1 MWRGGVLIHSYK
13 QLSQK
18 YLRSN
23 IKRTLLTL
31 TGIILALALITTIGL
46 FFNSG
51 YTSGIENAKK
61 GSMGSANIS
70 VENYNQK
77 LFNMIKS
84 NPNISSYGII
94 TPGEV
99 LHVDDIAVSYMY
111 ADHQALKL
119 LQSSIPVEGKL
130 PSNESEAVLDKWM
143 LPYFGPNLKLG
154 GMFTIHEKKY
164 KLVGLLNKSSSTQE
178 NKTGQLF
185 TYKNNFKVGE
195 GSVLIELHKY
205 ANFDEVENQ
214 FKLLTNKENIR
225 VNDELK
231 RALKPSV
238 EIMVAAA
245 ISIGIVV
252 ISTIVIIY
260 NAFQISIVE
269 RMKQFGL
276 LRSIGAT
283 KKQIRKIVIREA
295 TFLSI
300 IAIFFGILCSI
311 LVVFLL
317 NQVLINV
324 LKNSMGYTIKLD
336 WLIICVSSLITLIT
350 VYISSYFPAF
360 FAGRISPLLAVS
372 SRLAIKKEK
381 IKKKKR
387 TKLKKPLSFPLSMA
401 LKNIQ
406 RNPNR
411 YTVTILSIIIS
422 SVLYITFTFL
432 IDTVIQ
438 RKQPEIQALKS
449 DISVTVNS
457 NLDKPSIDRMS
468 RNIYKVNNVENLY
481 KQYQANDFYTKVP
494 KNKQIKELQ
503 GNESL
508 YHKVKYNN
516 QTVEIM
522 ETQIKAYDENS
533 LKKLAENV
541 TSGRI
546 DISKLN
552 REKEVILVKQAAS
565 NDMNTS
571 KKYIGSLS
579 TFQVGDEIQITS
591 RQERKPTEE
600 ISYNEDKLETLKIAA
615 IVELD
620 IFNMSR
626 VMDTITFITSEQIA
640 EHITPSPQ
648 KLTGFEIDLEN
659 QSQADATILD
669 IQKKL
674 SGDASIDVKNN
685 IVQSNFHTD
694 NILYIKILGY
704 GFIAVITLIG
714 CVNILNTIT
723 VSIIMRRKELAALKS
738 IGMSQKDLKKMV
750 IYEGLLYGFFGSIQ
764 GIFFGCMLSYILYV
778 ALSNTVS
785 FEWIIPYQSSFITF
799 ITALLISYVSVLIPL
814 RKIKKDNVI
823 DVIREE

>member
-1 MWRGGVLIHSYK
+1 S
-13 QLSQK
+13 
-18 YLRSN
+18 
-23 IKRTLLTL
+23 
-31 TGIILALALITTIGL
+31 
-46 FFNSG
+46 SG
-51 YTSGIENAKK
+51 
-61 GSMGSANIS
+61 
-70 VENYNQK
+70 
-77 LFNMIKS
+77 
-84 NPNISSYGII
+84 
-94 TPGEV
+94 
-99 LHVDDIAVSYMY
+99 
-111 ADHQALKL
+111 
-119 LQSSIPVEGKL
+119 
-130 PSNESEAVLDKWM
+130 
-143 LPYFGPNLKLG
+143 
-154 GMFTIHEKKY
+154 
-164 KLVGLLNKSSSTQE
+164 TQE
-178 NKTGQLF
+178 NKTGQLL
-185 TYKNNFKVGE
+185 TYKNKFKVGE

-225 VNDELK
+225 VNNELK

-276 LRSIGAT
+276 LRSIVAT

-300 IAIFFGILCSI
+300 IAIFFGILCSV

-457 NLDKPSIDRMS
+457 NLDKTSIDHMS
-468 RNIYKVNNVENLY
+468 RNIYKVNNVEKLY

-508 YHKVKYNN
+508 YQKVKYNN
-516 QTVEIM
+516 QTVEIVK
-522 ETQIKAYDENS
+522 TQIKAYDENS

-591 RQERKPTEE
+591 QQERKSTEE
-600 ISYNEDKLETLKIAA
+600 ISYNEEKLETLKIAA

-640 EHITPSPQ
+640 EYITPSPQ
-648 KLTGFEIDLEN
+648 KLTSFEIDLEN

-674 SGDASIDVKNN
+674 GGDASIDVKNN

-694 NILYIKILGY
+694 NIIYIKILGY

-738 IGMSQKDLKKMV
+738 IGMSQKDLKKM
-750 IYEGLLYGFFGSIQ
+750 ITYEGLLYGLFGSIQ

-778 ALSNTVS
+778 ALSNMVS
-785 FEWIIPYQSSFITF
+785 FEWIIPYQSIFITF
-799 ITALLISYVSVLIPL
+799 ITALLISYVAVLIPL
-814 RKIKKDNVI
+814 RKIQKDNVI

>member
-1 MWRGGVLIHSYK
+1 MIRSYK

-94 TPGEV
+94 TPGET
-99 LHVDDIAVSYMY
+99 LNVDEIAVSYMY
-111 ADHQALKL
+111 ADQQALKL
-119 LQSSIPVEGKL
+119 LNSRMPVQGKL
-130 PSNESEAVLDKWM
+130 PSNENEAVLEKWM

-154 GMFTIHEKKY
+154 GMFTIHDKKY
-164 KLVGLLNKSSSTQE
+164 KLVGLLNKSNSTQK
-178 NKTGQLF
+178 NKTGQLL
-185 TYKNNFKVGE
+185 TYKNKFKVGE

-225 VNDELK
+225 VNDGLK

-238 EIMVAAA
+238 EIMMAAA

-300 IAIFFGILCSI
+300 IAIFFGIMCSI

-449 DISVTVNS
+449 DISVTLNS

-468 RNIYKVNNVENLY
+468 RNIYKVNNVEKLY

-508 YHKVKYNN
+508 YQKVKYNN

-522 ETQIKAYDENS
+522 KTQIKAYDENS

-552 REKEVILVKQAAS
+552 REKEVILVKQAAT

-591 RQERKPTEE
+591 QQERKSTEV
-600 ISYNEDKLETLKIAA
+600 SYNEEKLETLKIAA

-640 EHITPSPQ
+640 EYITPSPQ
-648 KLTGFEIDLEN
+648 KLSGFEIDLEN

-674 SGDASIDVKNN
+674 GGDASIDVQNN

-694 NILYIKILGY
+694 NVLYIKILGY

-738 IGMSQKDLKKMV
+738 IGMSQKDLKKM
-750 IYEGLLYGFFGSIQ
+750 ITYEGLLYGLFGSIQ
-764 GIFFGCMLSYILYV
+764 GIFFGCMLSYILYI
-778 ALSNTVS
+778 ALSNMVS
-785 FEWIIPYQSSFITF
+785 FELIIPYKSIFTTF
-799 ITALLISYVSVLIPL
+799 ITALLISYVAVLIPL
-814 RKIKKDNVI
+814 RKIQKDNVI

>member
-1 MWRGGVLIHSYK
+1 MIRSYK

-31 TGIILALALITTIGL
+31 TGIILALALISTIGL

-77 LFNMIKS
+77 LFNMIKI
-84 NPNISSYGII
+84 NPNIASYGII
-94 TPGEV
+94 SPGET
-99 LHVDDIAVSYMY
+99 LHVDEIAVSYMY
-111 ADHQALKL
+111 ADHQALNL
-119 LQSSIPVEGKL
+119 LKSSIPVQGKL
-130 PSNESEAVLDKWM
+130 PSTENEAVLEKWM

-154 GMFTIHEKKY
+154 DMFTIHEKKY
-164 KLVGLLNKSSSTQE
+164 KLVGLLNGSSSTKG
-178 NKTGQLF
+178 NKTGQLW
-185 TYKNNFKVGE
+185 TYKNKFKVGE
-195 GSVLIELHKY
+195 GSVLIELNKY

-214 FKLLTNKENIR
+214 FKLLTNKENIK

-231 RALKPSV
+231 RALKPSE
-238 EIMVAAA
+238 EIIAAAA
-245 ISIGIVV
+245 ISMGIVV

-324 LKNSMGYTIKLD
+324 LKNSMGYIIKLD
-336 WLIICVSSLITLIT
+336 WSIICVSSLITLIT

-372 SRLAIKKEK
+372 SRLAIKKDK
-381 IKKKKR
+381 IKKKKGK
-387 TKLKKPLSFPLSMA
+387 KLKKPLSLPLSMA

-432 IDTVIQ
+432 VDTVNQ
-438 RKQPEIQALKS
+438 RKQPQIQALKS

-457 NLDKPSIDRMS
+457 NLDRPSIDRMS
-468 RNIYKVNNVENLY
+468 QNFYQVNNVEKLY
-481 KQYQANDFYTKVP
+481 KQFQAHDFYTKIP

-503 GNESL
+503 GNASL
-508 YHKVKYNN
+508 YQKVKYNN

-522 ETQIKAYDENS
+522 KTHIKAYDENS
-533 LKKLAENV
+533 LKKLAESV
-541 TSGRI
+541 TSGSI
-546 DISKLN
+546 DISRLN
-552 REKEVILVKQAAS
+552 REKGAILVKQAAS

-579 TFQVGDEIQITS
+579 TFKVGDEIQITS
-591 RQERKPTEE
+591 QQERKSKEE
-600 ISYNEDKLETLKIAA
+600 ISYNEEKLETLKIDA

-626 VMDTITFITSEQIA
+626 VMDTITFITSEQVA
-640 EHITPSPQ
+640 DYITQSPQ
-648 KLTGFEIDLEN
+648 KLKGFEIELEN

-669 IQKKL
+669 IQKKFG
-674 SGDASIDVKNN
+674 GDASIDVKNN
-685 IVQSNFHTD
+685 NVQSVYHKD
-694 NILYIKILGY
+694 NIHYIKILGY

-714 CVNILNTIT
+714 CVNVLNTIT

-738 IGMSQKDLKKMV
+738 IGFSQKDLKKMI

-764 GIFFGCMLSYILYV
+764 GIFFGCMLSYILYI

-814 RKIKKDNVI
+814 RKIQKDNVI

>member
-1 MWRGGVLIHSYK
+1 
-13 QLSQK
+13 
-18 YLRSN
+18 
-23 IKRTLLTL
+23 
-31 TGIILALALITTIGL
+31 
-46 FFNSG
+46 
-51 YTSGIENAKK
+51 
-61 GSMGSANIS
+61 
-70 VENYNQK
+70 
-77 LFNMIKS
+77 
-84 NPNISSYGII
+84 
-94 TPGEV
+94 
-99 LHVDDIAVSYMY
+99 
-111 ADHQALKL
+111 
-119 LQSSIPVEGKL
+119 
-130 PSNESEAVLDKWM
+130 
-143 LPYFGPNLKLG
+143 
-154 GMFTIHEKKY
+154 
-164 KLVGLLNKSSSTQE
+164 
-178 NKTGQLF
+178 
-185 TYKNNFKVGE
+185 
-195 GSVLIELHKY
+195 
-205 ANFDEVENQ
+205 
-214 FKLLTNKENIR
+214 
-225 VNDELK
+225 
-231 RALKPSV
+231 
-238 EIMVAAA
+238 
-245 ISIGIVV
+245 
-252 ISTIVIIY
+252 
-260 NAFQISIVE
+260 
-269 RMKQFGL
+269 
-276 LRSIGAT
+276 
-283 KKQIRKIVIREA
+283 
-295 TFLSI
+295 
-300 IAIFFGILCSI
+300 
-311 LVVFLL
+311 
-317 NQVLINV
+317 
-324 LKNSMGYTIKLD
+324 
-336 WLIICVSSLITLIT
+336 
-350 VYISSYFPAF
+350 
-360 FAGRISPLLAVS
+360 
-372 SRLAIKKEK
+372 
-381 IKKKKR
+381 
-387 TKLKKPLSFPLSMA
+387 MA

-457 NLDKPSIDRMS
+457 NLDRPSIDRMS
-468 RNIYKVNNVENLY
+468 RNLYKVNNVENLY

-508 YHKVKYNN
+508 YQKVKYNN
-516 QTVEIM
+516 QTVEIVN
-522 ETQIKAYDENS
+522 TQIKAYDENS

-552 REKEVILVKQAAS
+552 REKEVILVKQGAS

-591 RQERKPTEE
+591 QQERKSTEE
-600 ISYNEDKLETLKIAA
+600 ISYNEEKLETLKIAA

-640 EHITPSPQ
+640 EYITPSPQ

-674 SGDASIDVKNN
+674 GGDASIDVKNN
-685 IVQSNFHTD
+685 IVQSNFHKD

-738 IGMSQKDLKKMV
+738 IGMSQKDLKKMI

-785 FEWIIPYQSSFITF
+785 FEWSIPYQSSFITF

-814 RKIKKDNVI
+814 QKVQKDNVI

>member
-1 MWRGGVLIHSYK
+1 MWRGGVLIRSYK

-46 FFNSG
+46 FFDSG

-94 TPGEV
+94 TPGET
-99 LHVDDIAVSYMY
+99 LNVDEIAVSYMY
-111 ADHQALKL
+111 ADQQALKL
-119 LQSSIPVEGKL
+119 LNSSMPVQGKL
-130 PSNESEAVLDKWM
+130 PSNENEAVLEKWM

-154 GMFTIHEKKY
+154 GMFTIHDKKY
-164 KLVGLLNKSSSTQE
+164 KLVGLLNKSNNTQE
-178 NKTGQLF
+178 NKTGQLL
-185 TYKNNFKVGE
+185 TYKNKFKVGE

-225 VNDELK
+225 VNDGLK

-238 EIMVAAA
+238 EIMMAAA

-300 IAIFFGILCSI
+300 IAIFFGIMCSI

-381 IKKKKR
+381 IKKK
-387 TKLKKPLSFPLSMA
+387 
-401 LKNIQ
+401 
-406 RNPNR
+406 
-411 YTVTILSIIIS
+411 
-422 SVLYITFTFL
+422 
-432 IDTVIQ
+432 
-438 RKQPEIQALKS
+438 
-449 DISVTVNS
+449 
-457 NLDKPSIDRMS
+457 
-468 RNIYKVNNVENLY
+468 
-481 KQYQANDFYTKVP
+481 
-494 KNKQIKELQ
+494 
-503 GNESL
+503 
-508 YHKVKYNN
+508 
-516 QTVEIM
+516 
-522 ETQIKAYDENS
+522 
-533 LKKLAENV
+533 
-541 TSGRI
+541 
-546 DISKLN
+546 
-552 REKEVILVKQAAS
+552 RE
-565 NDMNTS
+565 
-571 KKYIGSLS
+571 
-579 TFQVGDEIQITS
+579 
-591 RQERKPTEE
+591 
-600 ISYNEDKLETLKIAA
+600 
-615 IVELD
+615 
-620 IFNMSR
+620 
-626 VMDTITFITSEQIA
+626 
-640 EHITPSPQ
+640 
-648 KLTGFEIDLEN
+648 
-659 QSQADATILD
+659 QS
-669 IQKKL
+669 
-674 SGDASIDVKNN
+674 
-685 IVQSNFHTD
+685 
-694 NILYIKILGY
+694 
-704 GFIAVITLIG
+704 
-714 CVNILNTIT
+714 
-723 VSIIMRRKELAALKS
+723 
-738 IGMSQKDLKKMV
+738 
-750 IYEGLLYGFFGSIQ
+750 
-764 GIFFGCMLSYILYV
+764 
-778 ALSNTVS
+778 
-785 FEWIIPYQSSFITF
+785 
-799 ITALLISYVSVLIPL
+799 
-814 RKIKKDNVI
+814 
-823 DVIREE
+823 

>member
-1 MWRGGVLIHSYK
+1 MIRSYK

-94 TPGEV
+94 TPGET
-99 LHVDDIAVSYMY
+99 LNVDEIAVSYMY
-111 ADHQALKL
+111 ADQQALKL
-119 LQSSIPVEGKL
+119 LNSSMPVQGKL
-130 PSNESEAVLDKWM
+130 PSNENEAVLEKWM

-154 GMFTIHEKKY
+154 GMFTIHDKKY
-164 KLVGLLNKSSSTQE
+164 KLVGLLNKSNSTQE
-178 NKTGQLF
+178 NKTGQLL
-185 TYKNNFKVGE
+185 TYKNKFKVGE

-225 VNDELK
+225 VNDGLK

-238 EIMVAAA
+238 EIMMAAA

-300 IAIFFGILCSI
+300 IAIFFGIMCSI

-449 DISVTVNS
+449 DISVTLNS

-468 RNIYKVNNVENLY
+468 RNIYKVNNVEKLY

-508 YHKVKYNN
+508 YQKVKYNN

-522 ETQIKAYDENS
+522 KTQIKAYDENS

-552 REKEVILVKQAAS
+552 REKEVILVKQAAT

-591 RQERKPTEE
+591 QQERKSTEV
-600 ISYNEDKLETLKIAA
+600 SYNEEKLETLKIAA

-640 EHITPSPQ
+640 EYITPSPQ
-648 KLTGFEIDLEN
+648 KLSGFEIDLEN

-674 SGDASIDVKNN
+674 GGDASIDVQNN

-694 NILYIKILGY
+694 NVLYIKILGY

-738 IGMSQKDLKKMV
+738 IGMSQKDLKKM
-750 IYEGLLYGFFGSIQ
+750 ITYEGLLYGLFGSIQ
-764 GIFFGCMLSYILYV
+764 GIFFGCMLSYILYI
-778 ALSNTVS
+778 ALSNMVS
-785 FEWIIPYQSSFITF
+785 FELIIPYQSIFTTF
-799 ITALLISYVSVLIPL
+799 ITALLISYVAVLIPL
-814 RKIKKDNVI
+814 RKIQKDNVI

>member
-1 MWRGGVLIHSYK
+1 
-13 QLSQK
+13 
-18 YLRSN
+18 
-23 IKRTLLTL
+23 
-31 TGIILALALITTIGL
+31 
-46 FFNSG
+46 
-51 YTSGIENAKK
+51 
-61 GSMGSANIS
+61 
-70 VENYNQK
+70 
-77 LFNMIKS
+77 
-84 NPNISSYGII
+84 
-94 TPGEV
+94 
-99 LHVDDIAVSYMY
+99 
-111 ADHQALKL
+111 
-119 LQSSIPVEGKL
+119 
-130 PSNESEAVLDKWM
+130 
-143 LPYFGPNLKLG
+143 
-154 GMFTIHEKKY
+154 
-164 KLVGLLNKSSSTQE
+164 
-178 NKTGQLF
+178 
-185 TYKNNFKVGE
+185 
-195 GSVLIELHKY
+195 
-205 ANFDEVENQ
+205 
-214 FKLLTNKENIR
+214 
-225 VNDELK
+225 
-231 RALKPSV
+231 
-238 EIMVAAA
+238 
-245 ISIGIVV
+245 
-252 ISTIVIIY
+252 
-260 NAFQISIVE
+260 
-269 RMKQFGL
+269 
-276 LRSIGAT
+276 
-283 KKQIRKIVIREA
+283 
-295 TFLSI
+295 
-300 IAIFFGILCSI
+300 
-311 LVVFLL
+311 
-317 NQVLINV
+317 
-324 LKNSMGYTIKLD
+324 
-336 WLIICVSSLITLIT
+336 
-350 VYISSYFPAF
+350 
-360 FAGRISPLLAVS
+360 
-372 SRLAIKKEK
+372 
-381 IKKKKR
+381 
-387 TKLKKPLSFPLSMA
+387 MA

-449 DISVTVNS
+449 DISVTLNS

-468 RNIYKVNNVENLY
+468 RNIYKVNNVEKLY

-508 YHKVKYNN
+508 YQKVKYNN

-522 ETQIKAYDENS
+522 KTQIKAYDENS

-552 REKEVILVKQAAS
+552 REKEVILVKQAAT

-591 RQERKPTEE
+591 QQERKSTEE
-600 ISYNEDKLETLKIAA
+600 ISYNEEKLETLKIAA

-640 EHITPSPQ
+640 EYITPSPQ
-648 KLTGFEIDLEN
+648 KLSGFEIDLEN

-674 SGDASIDVKNN
+674 GGDASIDVQNN

-694 NILYIKILGY
+694 NVLYIKILGY

-738 IGMSQKDLKKMV
+738 IGMSQKDLKKM
-750 IYEGLLYGFFGSIQ
+750 ITYEGLLYGLFGSIQ
-764 GIFFGCMLSYILYV
+764 GIFFGCMLSYILYI
-778 ALSNTVS
+778 ALSNMVS
-785 FEWIIPYQSSFITF
+785 FELIIPYQSIFTTF
-799 ITALLISYVSVLIPL
+799 ITALLISYVAVLIPL
-814 RKIKKDNVI
+814 RKIQKDNVI

>member
-1 MWRGGVLIHSYK
+1 MIRSYK

-94 TPGEV
+94 TPGET
-99 LHVDDIAVSYMY
+99 LNVDEIAVSYMY
-111 ADHQALKL
+111 ADQQALKL
-119 LQSSIPVEGKL
+119 LNSSMPVQGKL
-130 PSNESEAVLDKWM
+130 PSNENEAVLEKWM

-154 GMFTIHEKKY
+154 GMFTIHDKKY
-164 KLVGLLNKSSSTQE
+164 KLVGLLNKSNSTQE
-178 NKTGQLF
+178 NKTGQLL
-185 TYKNNFKVGE
+185 TYKNKFKVGE

-225 VNDELK
+225 VNDGLK

-238 EIMVAAA
+238 EIMMAAA

-300 IAIFFGILCSI
+300 IAIFFGIMCSI

-449 DISVTVNS
+449 DISVTLNS

-468 RNIYKVNNVENLY
+468 RNIYKVNNVEKLY

-508 YHKVKYNN
+508 YQKVKYNN

-522 ETQIKAYDENS
+522 KTQIKAYDENS

-552 REKEVILVKQAAS
+552 REKEVILVKQAAT

-591 RQERKPTEE
+591 QQERKSTEV
-600 ISYNEDKLETLKIAA
+600 SYNEEKLETLKIAA

-640 EHITPSPQ
+640 EYITPSPQ
-648 KLTGFEIDLEN
+648 KLSGFEIDLEN

-674 SGDASIDVKNN
+674 GGDASIDVQNN

-694 NILYIKILGY
+694 NVLYIKILGY

-723 VSIIMRRKELAALKS
+723 VSIIMRRKEIAALKS
-738 IGMSQKDLKKMV
+738 IGMSQKDLKKM
-750 IYEGLLYGFFGSIQ
+750 ITYEGLLYGLFGSIQ
-764 GIFFGCMLSYILYV
+764 GIFFGCMLSYILYI
-778 ALSNTVS
+778 ALSNMVS
-785 FEWIIPYQSSFITF
+785 FELIIPYQSIFTTF
-799 ITALLISYVSVLIPL
+799 ITALLISYVAVLIPL
-814 RKIKKDNVI
+814 RKIQKDNVI